1 MEEHKVNIAIMT
13 MISTRIMCARMWF
26 DYFGALLECQTPCMI
41 HGRECDNKEG
51 GLNWEH
57 PLHRVLG
64 YKRRSDVEEGDI
76 IEVRVCS

>member
-51 GLNWEH
+51 GLN
-57 PLHRVLG
+57 
-64 YKRRSDVEEGDI
+64 
-76 IEVRVCS
+76 